1 MTWLEAILRTV
12 LYSVYVSNS
21 IFLVLV
27 FVYTLICRRKEI
39 SFKREKTIL

>member
-27 FVYTLICRRKEI
+27 FVYTLIDLPTERN
-39 SFKREKTIL
+39 FF